1 MFLLQYLTLIVF
13 QNRIWIYWM
22 IILFW
27 NIYELSVHPHLF
39 DSDTDSISSMEWRD
53 RPVEVNNSV
62 YELDGRS
69 VHPLD
74 NRYAQTSIENTD
86 QGRIYS
92 AYNPNYVETSQG
104 WRTELPV
111 NEYTPRNDHWITDYT
126 YNNLPRM
133 SHPSHYPGEP
143 STLLGEINSRAS
155 IADSYDIGEIE
166 PTRSDLD
173 RNGIYSGNLNS
184 TVVERSTNYRHPE
197 TTYFSRFKN
206 RIKRSVDSIDQ
217 KVEKDLTK
225 YHKKHRIEEELHASK
240 LSIKGHG
247 RITHSDLRTLNNSGY
262 TVENSKIIKMLPRKK
277 N

>member
-1 MFLLQYLTLIVF
+1 MFLLQYLILIVF
-13 QNRIWIYWM
+13 QNRIWIYL
-22 IILFW
+22 ILLLLW

-74 NRYAQTSIENTD
+74 NRFAQPLENTN
-86 QGRIYS
+86 QRVYN

-111 NEYTPRNDHWITDYT
+111 NEYTPRNDHWITDYR
-126 YNNLPRM
+126 NLPHIN
-133 SHPSHYPGEP
+133 HPSHYPGQP
-143 STLLGEINSRAS
+143 STLLGEIQSEAS
-155 IADSYDIGEIE
+155 IADTYPIGEIE

-184 TVVERSTNYRHPE
+184 TAVERTTNYRHPD

-206 RIKRSVDSIDQ
+206 RIKRNVDYVDK

-262 TVENSKIIKMLPRKK
+262 TVENSKIIKMLPSKK
-277 N
+277 